1 MNAEIISVGAEVIS
15 GDVNNTDASY
25 LSRRLS
31 ALGITVTRHTAV
43 NDRPENITEALAAA
57 VARSPV
63 IIFTG
68 GLGPTADD
76 MTKEVVCEA
85 VGLELTE
92 NTDSLSRL
100 EAFFAARQ
108 VDMPEINR
116 KQAMFPE
123 NAIVFPNPAGTADGC
138 AIESGNQ
145 CIIMLPGPPKEL
157 EAIFETSVEEY
168 LMGKTDQTVV
178 CHTVKVFGMGES
190 KIAEL
195 LGEILLSENPQVAT
209 YVDNGDIR
217 IKIISRGK
225 DWVDCEERCRSC
237 KEEIVAI
244 LGNKVYAEQNITL
257 QQRVVALL
265 QSKGK
270 KIATAE
276 SCTAG
281 MLSEMLTDV
290 SGASEVFEFGVSA
303 YANRIKK
310 EMLDVPEALLKKYGA
325 VSSQVAEAM
334 ATGAAKKGKSDFGIG
349 ITGIAGPGGG
359 TEEKPVGLVYIS
371 LFDGQRHF
379 TRKLKCNPE
388 SSRDKI
394 RFTAAMNALDMMRL
408 YLTEDKEFMAL
419 APAVEPAKK
428 KKWWQTII
436 PVKGDKPA
444 EIVRKIIMMVCLLVF
459 LGSAVYIA
467 DYFYQSFLTQHQ
479 QQQVSEIFHAEATLN
494 ERFEKLMATN
504 KETIGWITV
513 PGTKCDNPVVKTK
526 DNEKYL
532 DTTFEGKK
540 SKYGTIY
547 ADMACKIEKPIHA
560 DVDPATAM
568 SDNIILYGH
577 HMRDGTMFGE
587 LKNYRKYDFY
597 KKNPVIQFTTLYD
610 TKTVDYKIVSMFIV
624 NTKKYD
630 STDSVFNYRVV
641 DFSNEYQFMAYMN
654 EVQQR
659 SIINTGVDVQY
670 GDKLLTLST
679 CTYEFDD
686 ARFVVVARRVR
697 EGENSQVDLS
707 KTSKNN
713 DVVYPKAYYK
723 GTGTSGRTEVTSLVF
738 TPSAPV
744 NSQVQSSVSSESE
757 SSTPSVSSTTPSW
770 SGNQSS
776 GGGDTTSSQS
786 ASSQETPSSS
796 VPPAA
801 ATPTDS

>member
-1 MNAEIISVGAEVIS
+1 
-15 GDVNNTDASY
+15 
-25 LSRRLS
+25 
-31 ALGITVTRHTAV
+31 
-43 NDRPENITEALAAA
+43 
-57 VARSPV
+57 
-63 IIFTG
+63 
-68 GLGPTADD
+68 
-76 MTKEVVCEA
+76 
-85 VGLELTE
+85 
-92 NTDSLSRL
+92 
-100 EAFFAARQ
+100 
-108 VDMPEINR
+108 
-116 KQAMFPE
+116 
-123 NAIVFPNPAGTADGC
+123 
-138 AIESGNQ
+138 
-145 CIIMLPGPPKEL
+145 
-157 EAIFETSVEEY
+157 
-168 LMGKTDQTVV
+168 
-178 CHTVKVFGMGES
+178 
-190 KIAEL
+190 
-195 LGEILLSENPQVAT
+195 
-209 YVDNGDIR
+209 
-217 IKIISRGK
+217 
-225 DWVDCEERCRSC
+225 
-237 KEEIVAI
+237 
-244 LGNKVYAEQNITL
+244 
-257 QQRVVALL
+257 
-265 QSKGK
+265 
-270 KIATAE
+270 
-276 SCTAG
+276 
-281 MLSEMLTDV
+281 
-290 SGASEVFEFGVSA
+290 
-303 YANRIKK
+303 
-310 EMLDVPEALLKKYGA
+310 
-325 VSSQVAEAM
+325 
-334 ATGAAKKGKSDFGIG
+334 
-349 ITGIAGPGGG
+349 
-359 TEEKPVGLVYIS
+359 
-371 LFDGQRHF
+371 
-379 TRKLKCNPE
+379 
-388 SSRDKI
+388 
-394 RFTAAMNALDMMRL
+394 
-408 YLTEDKEFMAL
+408 
-419 APAVEPAKK
+419 
-428 KKWWQTII
+428 
-436 PVKGDKPA
+436 
-444 EIVRKIIMMVCLLVF
+444 
-459 LGSAVYIA
+459 
-467 DYFYQSFLTQHQ
+467 
-479 QQQVSEIFHAEATLN
+479 
-494 ERFEKLMATN
+494 MATN

-738 TPSAPV
+738 TPSTPV